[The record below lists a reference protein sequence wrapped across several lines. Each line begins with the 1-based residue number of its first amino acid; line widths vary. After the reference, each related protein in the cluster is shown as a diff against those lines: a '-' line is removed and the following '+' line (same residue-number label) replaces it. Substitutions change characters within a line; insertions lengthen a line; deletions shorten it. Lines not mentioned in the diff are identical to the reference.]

1 MKILLA
7 IGSNVR
13 QTQNIAEAKRRL
25 RRLLPSIVF
34 GQEVWTDPVGLQSD
48 RFLNLLAYADTT
60 FSPAELQQRLKQIE
74 CEMGDSHENH
84 QGGRVLIDIDLAEY
98 DGQTIKEVVWLKHVQ
113 PAKRHKTTT

>member
-1 MKILLA
+1 MMILLA

-74 CEMGDSHENH
+74 REMGDSHENH
-84 QGGRVLIDIDLAEY
+84 QGGRVPNTMARPSKRWC
-98 DGQTIKEVVWLKHVQ
+98 GSNTFSPQNGIKQRPKI
-113 PAKRHKTTT
+113 